1 MGDKQLIDYWLGT
14 IIPPIYQQKV
24 SNGDSGGGAGG
35 LVVLRG
41 QARELRVN
49 HVEAFWEN
57 GDNMAF
63 PRLVPLSVLVVAVA
77 SLLQWIVPIDV
88 LADIE
93 FVEDIAWFWP
103 ATFGLALGLGGL
115 ALSHAGH
122 VALARRGADVE
133 TWRPATVLVVD
144 GVFQW
149 TRNPGYLGMLIALAG
164 IAMVFSLDWLLIL
177 IVPLW
182 LFLDAAVVRPE
193 ELRLEQR
200 FGRAYQV
207 YARRAPRYFFIH

>member
-1 MGDKQLIDYWLGT
+1 
-14 IIPPIYQQKV
+14 
-24 SNGDSGGGAGG
+24 
-35 LVVLRG
+35 
-41 QARELRVN
+41 VN
-49 HVEAFWEN
+49 RVEAFWE
-57 GDNMAF
+57 GEDHAVF
-63 PRLVPLSVLVVAVA
+63 PRLIPLSVLVVAVA
-77 SLLQWIVPIDV
+77 SLLQLIMPIGI

-103 ATFGLALGLGGL
+103 TGCGLVLGLGGL
-115 ALSHAGH
+115 ALSRAGH
-122 VALARRGADVE
+122 VALARRGAGVA
-133 TWRPATVLVVD
+133 TWQPATVLVVD

-164 IAMVFSLDWLLIL
+164 IAIVFSLDWLLIL

-193 ELRLEQR
+193 EFRLGQR

-207 YARRAPRYFFIH
+207 YTRRAPRYLFVH